1 MPNSYV
7 VSHALINWNYV
18 RKFIAFDDILLT
30 IHYTDD
36 PVIVKKLLQEVVES
50 HPKVLK
56 NPKPI
61 IRLDDFGEYGY
72 KFMVRGYLSD
82 IYTLD
87 QWEIASD
94 VRLAIVQRLRQ
105 ENITIAVPVLAY
117 MGHPK
122 GGHTPVIN
130 EFEHK
135 AANE

>member
-1 MPNSYV
+1 MSPDFSSFLVQFGNQILIALESV
-7 VSHALINWNYV
+7 V
-18 RKFIAFDDILLT
+18 
-30 IHYTDD
+30 
-36 PVIVKKLLQEVVES
+36 EVVES
-50 HPKVLK
+50 HSKVLK

-94 VRLAIVQRLRQ
+94 IRIAIVQRLK
-105 ENITIAVPVLAY
+105 EEGISIAIPVLAY

-122 GGHTPVIN
+122 GTHTPVIN

-135 AANE
+135 TSNE